1 MALLARLR
9 FDPARDRLWLTGDL
23 VNRGPDS
30 LAVLR
35 EVRALGGCATVVLG
49 NHDLHLLA
57 MAWAPGTV
65 RKREREL
72 EAVLD
77 APDAA
82 ELLEWLAS
90 RPLLHR
96 DRALGW
102 TLIHAGLP
110 PQWSLA
116 QAEKCAK
123 EVEQALRRDPAELLT
138 GMYGDQPDR
147 WSPAL
152 KNLERLRFSVNCL
165 TRLRFVDGEGRLLLS
180 HKGPIAG
187 APANA
192 MPWFRHPARAT
203 QGRRFRV
210 RPLVC
215 ARIPVGA
222 GIARPRY
229 GMRLGRRALCAQ
241 ARSGRRRTGAAALP
255 RQSARNRLITASASG
270 SGSGAVPCRPT
281 GCLSGLRIAGRCGC
295 RRVGA
300 GCS

>member
-1 MALLARLR
+1 MAHYAVGDLQGCHSEFMGLLARIR

-35 EVRALGGCATVVLG
+35 EVRALGACVTAVLG

-57 MAWAPGTV
+57 MAWAPKTV
-65 RKREREL
+65 RKREQDL

-90 RPLLHR
+90 RPLLNR

-138 GMYGDQPDR
+138 DMYGDRPDR
-147 WSPAL
+147 WSPGL
-152 KNLERLRFSVNCL
+152 KGAERLRFSVNCL
-165 TRLRFVDGEGRLLLS
+165 TRLRFVDGEGRLLLAY
-180 HKGPIAG
+180 KGTVAN
-187 APANA
+187 APKGA

-203 QGRRFRV
+203 KDDALIFGHWS
-210 RPLVC
+210 
-215 ARIPVGA
+215 A
-222 GIARPRY
+222 
-229 GMRLGRRALCAQ
+229 LGYLAEPGLRCLDTGCVWGGALCAL
-241 ARSGRRRTGAAALP
+241 RLDRDEEPVLLP
-255 RQSARNRLITASASG
+255 CQRF
-270 SGSGAVPCRPT
+270 
-281 GCLSGLRIAGRCGC
+281 
-295 RRVGA
+295 
-300 GCS
+300 